1 MFNHMIGNIT
11 KIRLRSYICASS
23 DVFLPSI
30 SSLSCAEISNMKKLF
45 YPLSSLQLLQ
55 VSPKLIY
62 EGGSITF
69 PEIFCRMFE
78 LLESDQ

>member
-30 SSLSCAEISNMKKLF
+30 SSLKLKLRL
-45 YPLSSLQLLQ
+45 YPAINTTCYPTAPLYN
-55 VSPKLIY
+55 I
-62 EGGSITF
+62 II
-69 PEIFCRMFE
+69 IFDMILVFIKSE
-78 LLESDQ
+78 AKF

>member
-30 SSLSCAEISNMKKLF
+30 SSLTEI
-45 YPLSSLQLLQ
+45 
-55 VSPKLIY
+55 VD
-62 EGGSITF
+62 T
-69 PEIFCRMFE
+69 
-78 LLESDQ
+78 LESIVSALRELGYWLNLENKILMHLE

>member
-30 SSLSCAEISNMKKLF
+30 SSLN
-45 YPLSSLQLLQ
+45 Q
-55 VSPKLIY
+55 VSILKNGKVMAIFRFTSYMAAMLVFRFAVVDGSFSLSYLI
-62 EGGSITF
+62 SV
-69 PEIFCRMFE
+69 
-78 LLESDQ
+78 LL